1 MKASHIRQLAGVDA
15 IKSAL
20 TERHKREQGSI
31 LFVALILLI
40 ILTLLA
46 FTALR
51 TATMQERMAGN
62 ARDRAIAFQAAE
74 AALRGAEKYLASNPS
89 PAAATFSGTTC
100 SAKGV
105 YKLVNGVPY
114 FASTGSSFSGTST
127 KWDGSSQDFWNQ
139 YPWETNNCSFSGT
152 SDNITFVSSSDYGKP
167 GKPTKSSRFV
177 IEEMPA
183 DGNGLASYRVTAKGW
198 GSSDNAVVI
207 IQATYTS
214 Q

>member
-1 MKASHIRQLAGVDA
+1 MKATHICHFEGVGA
-15 IKSAL
+15 RNSAPAEKL
-20 TERHKREQGSI
+20 ERERGSI
-31 LFVALILLI
+31 LFIALILLI

-62 ARDRAIAFQAAE
+62 ARDRGIAFQAAE
-74 AALRGAEKYLASNPS
+74 AALRGAEKYLASNSS
-89 PAAATFSGTTC
+89 PGSATFAGTSC

-105 YKLVNGVPY
+105 YKLVGGIPY
-114 FASTGSSFSGTST
+114 FASTGSSFSGTNV
-127 KWDGSSQDFWNQ
+127 KWDGSSQDFWNL
-139 YPWETNNCSFSGT
+139 YPWETANCSYSGT
-152 SDNITFVSSSDYGKP
+152 SDYISFVTSSNYGKP
-167 GKPTKSSRFV
+167 GKPTKSPRYV
-177 IEEMPA
+177 IEEMPV
-183 DGNGLASYRVTAKGW
+183 DGNGLTSYRVTAKGW